1 MQCYIIVI
9 LILDLMKMFNLE
21 QLQVLLIKVALK
33 ILKCNVKFRI
43 SKLCRLRF

>member
-21 QLQVLLIKVALK
+21 QLQVLLIKVA
-33 ILKCNVKFRI
+33 
-43 SKLCRLRF
+43 